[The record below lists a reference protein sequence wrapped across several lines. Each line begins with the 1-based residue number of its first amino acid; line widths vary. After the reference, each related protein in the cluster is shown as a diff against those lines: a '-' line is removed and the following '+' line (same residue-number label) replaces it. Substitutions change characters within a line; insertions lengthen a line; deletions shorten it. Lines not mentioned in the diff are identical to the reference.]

1 MKTKSCLAP
10 VVGQQIFFQKSPLRK
25 GFAVRNVSF
34 GCGPL
39 TVTVTTKIIITFFI
53 GNPYKPSFT
62 TVTVRGPHP
71 TYRFLGALKAP
82 RLLKRLENQKSLS
95 SAEMNLMNIEIGCFH
110 FYSTVLIIY
119 SMVL

>member
-10 VVGQQIFFQKSPLRK
+10 VVGQPLYDRDSPFTKRI
-25 GFAVRNVSF
+25 VWVWPPHRI
-34 GCGPL
+34 P
-39 TVTVTTKIIITFFI
+39 VTTKILITFFI

-110 FYSTVLIIY
+110 FYSTVLILY